1 MSLDPALGRSQW
13 LVNPFAVFERVLNNG
28 PRPIPDTTTVS
39 GRRLYFSH
47 VDGDGW
53 NDSVEME
60 RYKNSLLP
68 AASVVERELIA
79 PYPDLPVT
87 VGLISSDLEFAYDN
101 GKKAAEAA
109 RRIFALPQVEVASH
123 TATAPQVWADFETH
137 SSIKDDGAADS
148 APMQAEGGADWFFA
162 VTDALG
168 ITKTQTDTRRIV
180 SSLQDGGDLHKRF
193 SLSSEITGSARKA
206 SELAPA
212 GKRAAILTWTGDA
225 KPFESAIRATRR
237 AGMRNLNGGGARLDS
252 SYPSITYVTPLARQ
266 VGDEHQIYSVNAGD
280 NSYTGGASGSLGGFA
295 RLAENWD
302 ATAKPRRLKG
312 AHLYYHVYS
321 AKKQA
326 SLSTIKRLLDKARA
340 ERHAYIKASEYASIA
355 DGFFKVSIE
364 NSGPMTWKVSK
375 RDGLQTWRLDSPGSL
390 IIDTSSSLG
399 VVGSTSYGG
408 SLYVALDFAVA
419 DAVISLRNEKDKPAA
434 AAPQRL
440 RSWSSPA
447 GSCAICGTPTAGL
460 VSPPMDLVMVS
471 SNGNIL
477 RAAPTVSLPHAA
489 MNSSGREPRSQT
501 KLAG

>member
-252 SYPSITYVTPLARQ
+252 GYPSITYVTPLARQ

-295 RLAENWD
+295 RLAETWD

-326 SLSTIKRLLDKARA
+326 SLSAIKRLLDKARA
-340 ERHAYIKASEYASIA
+340 ERLAYIKASDYASIA

-364 NSGPMTWKVSK
+364 KTGPMTWKVSK
-375 RDGLQTWRLDSPGSL
+375 RDGLQTVRFDSPGSL
-390 IIDTSSSLG
+390 TIDTSSSLG
-399 VVGSTSYGG
+399 VRRKH
-408 SLYVALDFAVA
+408 SLTAAR
-419 DAVISLRNEKDKPAA
+419 SMLR
-434 AAPQRL
+434 
-440 RSWSSPA
+440 W
-447 GSCAICGTPTAGL
+447 TP
-460 VSPPMDLVMVS
+460 P
-471 SNGNIL
+471 
-477 RAAPTVSLPHAA
+477 
-489 MNSSGREPRSQT
+489 SQT
-501 KLAG
+501 P